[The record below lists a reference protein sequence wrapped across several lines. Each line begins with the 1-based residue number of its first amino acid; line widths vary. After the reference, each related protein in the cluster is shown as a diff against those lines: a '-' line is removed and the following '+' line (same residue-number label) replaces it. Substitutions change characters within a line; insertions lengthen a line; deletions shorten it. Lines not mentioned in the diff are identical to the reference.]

1 MLLDQSDRTAFV
13 TCFKEWNRQKAKG
26 LFALLAKLVCN
37 TAGGFASGLAR
48 GLALAAAAGLE
59 SLGQVTGA
67 ESFYSFHGDNSFM
80 KYCTAI
86 LI

>member
-59 SLGQVTGA
+59 GLLEVAGLKR
-67 ESFYSFHGDNSFM
+67 FNSFHGEVSFEI
-80 KYCTAI
+80 TANTI
-86 LI
+86 